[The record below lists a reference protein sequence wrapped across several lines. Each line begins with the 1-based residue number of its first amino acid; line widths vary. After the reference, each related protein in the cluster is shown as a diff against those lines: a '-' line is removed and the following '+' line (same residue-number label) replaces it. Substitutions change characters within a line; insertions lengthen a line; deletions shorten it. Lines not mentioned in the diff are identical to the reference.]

1 MGRLLALSGA
11 ALLLLFV
18 VFAAGT
24 AWNEAQRADYG
35 WDPGDGRPQFTS
47 RHPRVLFD
55 EGHNNA
61 STAGLTGR
69 YWPFG
74 RLLRAEGFALERGHG
89 RFTPE
94 RLARTEVL
102 VVANASGAAKPQLF
116 GINLP
121 VKARGERRDPAFSA
135 TEVAAVRE
143 WVERGGALLLIAD
156 HAPFGES
163 AAALAAAFG
172 VTFHGGFV
180 EVPDERSDPLLFS
193 RANGRLGGHPILRG
207 DRAGAG
213 VERVMTFTGQSLDGP
228 PGADVLLRLPPG
240 AIEYVPSADS
250 LAPQPAG
257 TAQGIAFERGRG
269 RVVVLGEA
277 ALATAQVHRRDH
289 FGMNS
294 PGNDNRRFVLNAL
307 RWLARDL

>member
-1 MGRLLALSGA
+1 VLL
-11 ALLLLFV
+11 
-18 VFAAGT
+18 
-24 AWNEAQRADYG
+24 
-35 WDPGDGRPQFTS
+35 
-47 RHPRVLFD
+47 D
-55 EGHNNA
+55 EGHHNA

-74 RLLRAEGFALERGHG
+74 RLLRAEGFALQRSHG
-89 RFTPE
+89 PFTPG
-94 RLARTEVL
+94 RLSRADVL
-102 VVANASGAAKPQLF
+102 VVANASGGSKPQVF

-121 VKARGERRDPAFSA
+121 VKARGQRRDPAFTA
-135 TEVAAVRE
+135 AEVAAVRA
-143 WVERGGALLLIAD
+143 WVEQGGSLLLIAD

-172 VTFHGGFV
+172 VTFHCGFV
-180 EVPDERSDPLLFS
+180 ELPDERSDPLLFS
-193 RANGRLGGHPILRG
+193 RANGRLGEHRILRG

-228 PGADVLLRLPPG
+228 PGSDVLLRLPPG
-240 AIEYVPSADS
+240 AIEYVRSADS

-257 TAQGIAFERGRG
+257 TAQGLAFERGRG

-277 ALATAQVHRRDH
+277 ALATAQVHRRER

-294 PGNDNRRFVLNAL
+294 PGNDNRRFVVNAM